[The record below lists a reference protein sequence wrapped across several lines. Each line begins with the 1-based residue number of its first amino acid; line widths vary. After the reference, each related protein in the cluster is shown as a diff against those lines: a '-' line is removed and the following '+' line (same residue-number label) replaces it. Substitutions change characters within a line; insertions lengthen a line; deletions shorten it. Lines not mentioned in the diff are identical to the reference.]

1 MKAIKVFFGNL
12 IVFIF
17 LVTIAESIFGYW
29 FFGPDLGFLNV
40 KINQTRIDSN
50 SPYYPPETKVVY
62 RRDQYGLRGN
72 YGSPENITILAVGGS
87 TTNERVVNEGD
98 TWADI
103 LQQNLQTFG
112 KNEIVANAGID
123 GHSTVGHIRSFELW
137 FNKIPGLSPRYIVY
151 YIGVNDRGVAADNIP
166 QPDSLTSPSLVRRI
180 SHYIKNHSFFMR
192 GFGNL
197 KGFLAA
203 RYIGVAYEYWNFRE
217 FEPELVFATQTFE
230 PDRHFLASL
239 DAYRERLKILY
250 KLVSDFGAKTIYVT
264 EPVGLVKKKGGDLYV
279 VKGSNADLIY
289 LQMIEYNRVL
299 MESCASVEAIC
310 IDLAS
315 ELKFGLEDFY
325 DSIHTTPSGSRKIG
339 KFLANKLRQV
349 IP

>member
-1 MKAIKVFFGNL
+1 MKATKVFFGNL

-17 LVTIAESIFGYW
+17 LGMIVESIFGYW

-50 SPYYPPETKVVY
+50 SPFYPPGTKVVF

-87 TTNERVVNEGD
+87 TTNDRVANEGD
-98 TWADI
+98 TWTDV
-103 LQQNLQTFG
+103 LQQNLQAFG

-137 FNKIPGLSPRYIVY
+137 FNKIPELSPKYIVY
-151 YIGVNDRGVAADNIP
+151 YVGINDRGVAANDIP
-166 QPDSLTSPSLVRRI
+166 QPDSLMSPSLVRRI
-180 SHYIKNHSFFMR
+180 SHYIKNHSFFVR
-192 GFGNL
+192 GFRNF
-197 KGFLAA
+197 KGFLVA
-203 RYIGVAYEYWNFRE
+203 RHIGVAYEYWNFRE
-217 FEPELVFATQTFE
+217 IEPEFVFATQTFE
-230 PDRHFLASL
+230 PDQHFLASL

-250 KLVSDFGAKTIYVT
+250 MLASNFGAETIYVT
-264 EPVGLVKKKGGDLYV
+264 EPVGLVKKEGDDLYV
-279 VKGSNADLIY
+279 VKGSHADLIY
-289 LQMIEYNRVL
+289 LQMLEYNRVL
-299 MESCASVEAIC
+299 MEFCASVEAIC

-325 DSIHTTPSGSRKIG
+325 DRIHTTPGGSRKIG
-339 KFLANKLRQV
+339 KFLSNKLRQV